1 MEQDV
6 EQVARQVFD
15 QVRKPSEIRI
25 IQTGLCSG
33 KFEKGRRVDDK
44 RPAGKILDP
53 VDEISAGRSHLDESQ
68 VFVNQPLIGRHATP
82 LRTAIWRWGGGT
94 ECRMPW
100 LSRHAHTAL

>member
-53 VDEISAGRSHLDESQ
+53 VDEISAGRSHLGESQ
-68 VFVNQPLIGRHATP
+68 VFVNQPLIGCHATP
-82 LRTAIWRWGGGT
+82 LRTAIWRWGGAG
-94 ECRMPW
+94 MPD
-100 LSRHAHTAL
+100 AMALKARSYWV